1 MITLKHILV
10 ATDFSEA
17 SDAACAYGRELAS
30 RFGATLHVLHV
41 VQTFPPGAFG
51 TEGFSVIGPELQ
63 QQMEGDARRRLK
75 DLVLDAYDG
84 GPAIT
89 PAVVTAAAPA
99 AAIIEYANE
108 YRVDLIVMGTHGR
121 GAFAHLLMGSVAERV
136 VRLAACPVL
145 TVKQPERDFV
155 HQDALIAVAE
165 A

>member
-1 MITLKHILV
+1 
-10 ATDFSEA
+10 
-17 SDAACAYGRELAS
+17 
-30 RFGATLHVLHV
+30 
-41 VQTFPPGAFG
+41 
-51 TEGFSVIGPELQ
+51 
-63 QQMEGDARRRLK
+63 MEGDARRRLK

-108 YRVDLIVMGTHGR
+108 YRVNLIVMGTHGR